1 MLVVFVVFGLV
12 GWMFTGNPLQPAFG
26 IFVLLP
32 LIYAVMAEP
41 IVRQA
46 GTRILPYIA
55 LLWFAAAL
63 GVVLDYLWEMPWTG
77 LAYKLGEIEIEG
89 SREWTT
95 FGVDRVAG
103 FARASYEA
111 ADQLLLLALP
121 LVLLGRSKILK
132 LLIWTATGVLIYLT
146 TTKKTGGAF
155 LILTLLMPLTSTMN
169 VPALF
174 RRTLTASMPV
184 LVAAV
189 GIGLPISTF
198 FVTYRLDLDSL
209 WSQVLFA
216 SFEDR
221 LTVVWPASLA
231 LALEHGSAVLG
242 RGIGGIGA
250 AQKYF
255 EPLAFMPADN
265 LFIYLYVTFGL
276 LALAFVWVYA
286 WNLAQLD
293 PDHGAWSRLMWA
305 VGIAVLLN
313 GLTGNVME
321 SPITATLL
329 GISMAYAYAAA
340 RHPVMP
346 PPQWSLRSAALASP
360 QMGGPPD
367 ERQAARPSWPIE
379 HLAAST
385 RRSFPPRPRVPGKSC
400 RLLLVA
406 MLLAANL
413 AHAGTIICPRGGH
426 SFDATAAPD
435 RPESRRASRGRRHE
449 SAR

>member
-1 MLVVFVVFGLV
+1 MQPKPYPDRLPLRHRLVLGLLYLFLAMEVFTGPLRFYLAQAGLSALVYLPKILIVGVVIATVVRTLYRGRIRPLFGAVLAVFVVFGLV

-26 IFVLLP
+26 IFVLLS

-46 GTRILPYIA
+46 GVRILPFVA
-55 LLWFAAAL
+55 LLWLSAAL
-63 GVVLDYLWEMPWTG
+63 GVVLDYMWELPWTG
-77 LAYKLGEIEIEG
+77 LAYQLGEVEIQG

-95 FGVDRVAG
+95 FGVERVAG

-111 ADQLLLLALP
+111 ADQVLLLALP
-121 LVLLGRSKILK
+121 LMLLGRSKILK
-132 LLIWTATGVLIYLT
+132 LLIWTATGALIYFT

-155 LILTLLMPLTSTMN
+155 LILTLLMPIIGARM

-174 RRTLTASMPV
+174 RRVIMASIPV
-184 LVAAV
+184 LIAAL

-231 LALEHGSAVLG
+231 IALEQGSAVLG

-250 AQKYF
+250 GQRYF
-255 EPLAFMPADN
+255 EPLLFMPADN

-276 LALAFVWVYA
+276 LTLAFVWVYVR
-286 WNLAQLD
+286 NLGRLD
-293 PDHGAWSRLMWA
+293 PDHGDWNRLMWT

-313 GLTGNVME
+313 GLANNGLE

-340 RHPVMP
+340 QQPGHAAARRWP
-346 PPQWSLRSAALASP
+346 LRFGASP
-360 QMGGPPD
+360 RHTW
-367 ERQAARPSWPIE
+367 E
-379 HLAAST
+379 T
-385 RRSFPPRPRVPGKSC
+385 
-400 RLLLVA
+400 
-406 MLLAANL
+406 
-413 AHAGTIICPRGGH
+413 
-426 SFDATAAPD
+426 
-435 RPESRRASRGRRHE
+435 SR
-449 SAR
+449 

>member
-1 MLVVFVVFGLV
+1 MTVRRPPLAPLPLRNRLILGLLFIFLAMEVFSGPLRFYLAPIGLSPLVYLPKILIVGVVIATVLRTLYQGRIRPLFGAVLVVFVVFGLV

-46 GTRILPYIA
+46 GHRILPFVA

-95 FGVDRVAG
+95 FGVERVAG

-121 LVLLGRSKILK
+121 LVCLGRSKVLK
-132 LLIWTATGVLIYLT
+132 LLIWAATGVLIYLT

-155 LILTLLMPLTSTMN
+155 LILTLLMPIIGARM

-174 RRTLTASMPV
+174 RRAIMASIPV
-184 LVAAV
+184 LIAAA

-276 LALAFVWVYA
+276 LALAFVWVYV
-286 WNLAQLD
+286 WNLAHLD
-293 PDHGAWSRLMWA
+293 PDHGAWSRLMWT

-313 GLTGNVME
+313 GLANNGLE
-321 SPITATLL
+321 SPITTTFL
-329 GISMAYAYAAA
+329 GISMAYAYATA
-340 RHPVMP
+340 R
-346 PPQWSLRSAALASP
+346 
-360 QMGGPPD
+360 
-367 ERQAARPSWPIE
+367 RPIP
-379 HLAAST
+379 
-385 RRSFPPRPRVPGKSC
+385 
-400 RLLLVA
+400 
-406 MLLAANL
+406 
-413 AHAGTIICPRGGH
+413 
-426 SFDATAAPD
+426 ATAQ
-435 RPESRRASRGRRHE
+435 RRAFRAGALPRHKWRT
-449 SAR
+449 SS

>member
-1 MLVVFVVFGLV
+1 MQPNPCPDRLPLRHRLVLGLLYLFLAMEVFSGPLRFYLAQAGLSALVYLPKILIVGAVIATVVRTLYRGRIRPLFGAVLAMFVVFGLV
-12 GWMFTGNPLQPAFG
+12 GWGFTGHPLQPAFG

-55 LLWFAAAL
+55 LLWLSAAL
-63 GVVLDYLWEMPWTG
+63 GVVLDYMWELPWTG
-77 LAYKLGEIEIEG
+77 LTYNLGELEIQG

-95 FGVDRVAG
+95 FGVERVAG
-103 FARASYEA
+103 FARASFEA

-121 LVLLGRSKILK
+121 LVWLGRSKVLK
-132 LLIWTATGVLIYLT
+132 LLIWTATGVLIYFT

-155 LILTLLMPLTSTMN
+155 LILTLLMPLMGTSM
-169 VPALF
+169 VLALL
-174 RRTLTASMPV
+174 RRALTAGMPF
-184 LVAAV
+184 LVAAA

-276 LALAFVWVYA
+276 LALAFVWIYV

-293 PDHGAWSRLMWA
+293 TRHSAWSRLMWS

-313 GLTGNVME
+313 GLANNGLE

-340 RHPVMP
+340 QQPGHAAAQR
-346 PPQWSLRSAALASP
+346 WALRF
-360 QMGGPPD
+360 G
-367 ERQAARPSWPIE
+367 
-379 HLAAST
+379 
-385 RRSFPPRPRVPGKSC
+385 
-400 RLLLVA
+400 
-406 MLLAANL
+406 
-413 AHAGTIICPRGGH
+413 
-426 SFDATAAPD
+426 AAP
-435 RPESRRASRGRRHE
+435 RHTWRAS
-449 SAR
+449 